1 MTNLDWSD
9 PRHWRAGVASPC
21 IYCGQWT
28 PLVDKADRPA
38 HKLCVE
44 HAIDVIAARKEQAS

>member
-1 MTNLDWSD
+1 VTNLDWSD

-44 HAIDVIAARKEQAS
+44 HAIDVIAARKEQQA